1 MRPRRRQPA
10 WLVLPAALLGAALAL
25 ADEPTDDAGPGP
37 AGTSRSDQASAAS
50 ESDQRAPRDWASQVR
65 DLARRLR
72 SSRYTVR
79 REATEALQ
87 ALPVEAAE
95 HILAAYRRTILPEV
109 RKRLASA
116 IDDEDVARLLADRPN
131 SRLGYFGMSFGAVPV
146 PVAEG
151 NELIITVG
159 EVLADSPAAKAGLQA
174 GDVIVSVNSTY
185 VAGLSGT
192 DVFGELIA
200 KLPPGAEANL
210 VVQREAGLHK
220 LELTVG
226 NRLLDAPEPWR
237 SQWREEAV
245 ERFWQEVNR
254 AGGAVPR

>member
-1 MRPRRRQPA
+1 MRPPHRQLA
-10 WLVLPAALLGAALAL
+10 WLTLLAALLGAGPGLATEP
-25 ADEPTDDAGPGP
+25 ADKDTADKASQSGSAETPDAGESEGP
-37 AGTSRSDQASAAS
+37 DQ
-50 ESDQRAPRDWASQVR
+50 QDWASQVR
-65 DLARRLR
+65 GLVRRLR
-72 SSRYTVR
+72 SSRYAVR

-87 ALPVEAAE
+87 ALPVRAAE

-116 IDDEDVARLLADRPN
+116 IDDDDVARLLANRPD

-159 EVLADSPAAKAGLQA
+159 EVLADSPAAKAGLRA

-192 DVFGELIA
+192 DVFGDLIA
-200 KLPPGAEANL
+200 KLPPGSEAKL
-210 VVQREAGLHK
+210 VVQRQSGLEK

-237 SQWREEAV
+237 SQWRQEAV

-254 AGGAVPR
+254 GPGAAPR